1 MNGIKL
7 KPQSQKDNIEK
18 ELEFEII
25 QKLNNRGINF
35 IQNLKMFNGTFKV
48 NIYSKKYQCHFYS
61 LISGSQKDKKSD
73 GTIIYLKILYE
84 KDQVLSILSQILN

>member
-1 MNGIKL
+1 MKLLEPDVFRSFPGKIMNGIKL

-48 NIYSKKYQCHFYS
+48 DFNPKKC
-61 LISGSQKDKKSD
+61 
-73 GTIIYLKILYE
+73 
-84 KDQVLSILSQILN
+84 